1 MLVALGA
8 VLALAGG
15 VSACGDNV
23 PGNSVARVGDH
34 LVKHSTFTHWLRVA
48 ALGSQ
53 PPGAT
58 SAPVVPDPPNFT
70 RCSAAKAAS
79 APKPAKGQP
88 APTAAQFKAQCQQ
101 EYNGERDQVMQF
113 LIQSQWIL
121 GEASDQGVKV
131 SDVAVR
137 KSFEQQK
144 RQSFPTEKQYQAFLQ
159 SSGMTESDI
168 LMRVKVQLLS
178 DKIRKKVTKGKDKV
192 TDAQIAS
199 YYNKNKSRFS
209 SPERRDLNVVLTRSK
224 ARADQA
230 LKALRSG
237 QSFAAVAKKFSI
249 DQASKA
255 QGGKLPGVIP
265 GQQER
270 AFDAAIFKARQGALT
285 GPVKTQFGYYVFTVT
300 KVTAASQQ
308 TEQEAKTTI
317 RQLLAS
323 QGQQSALN
331 SFVKDFQ
338 KKWKGQT
345 NCRKGFV
352 IALCKNAPKPKTGTA
367 QTAPPGAVPQTSG
380 GTSGSATPSGQTP
393 SGQ

>member
-15 VSACGDNV
+15 LSACGDSV
-23 PGNSVARVGDH
+23 PGNAVARVGDN
-34 LVKHSTFTHWLRVA
+34 LIKQNTFTHWLGVA
-48 ALGSQ
+48 ALSSQ

-58 SAPVVPDPPNFT
+58 AAPVVPDPPNFT
-70 RCSAAKAAS
+70 KCAAAKANS

-88 APTAAQFKAQCQQ
+88 APTAAQFKSQCKQ
-101 EYNGERDQVMQF
+101 EYDGERDQVMQF
-113 LIQSQWIL
+113 LIQSRWIL
-121 GEASDQGVKV
+121 GEANDQGVKV
-131 SDVAVR
+131 SDAEVR
-137 KSFEQQK
+137 KSFDQQK
-144 RQSFPTEKQYQAFLQ
+144 RQSFPTDTQYQAYLKT
-159 SSGMTESDI
+159 SGMTEADI
-168 LMRVKVQLLS
+168 LMQVKVSLLS
-178 DKIRKKVTKGKDKV
+178 TKIRKKVTKGKDKV
-192 TDAQIAS
+192 TDAQITS
-199 YYNKNKSRFS
+199 YYNKNQSRFAQ
-209 SPERRDLNVVLTRSK
+209 PERRNLNVVLTK
-224 ARADQA
+224 TKPQADQA

-255 QGGKLPGVIP
+255 QGGKLPAVTP
-265 GQQER
+265 GQQEK
-270 AFDAAIFKARQGALT
+270 AFDAAIFKARRGALT

-300 KVTAASQQ
+300 KATPASQQ
-308 TEQEAKTTI
+308 TLEQAKPTI

-352 IALCKNAPKPKTGTA
+352 IALCKNAPKPKTGT

-380 GTSGSATPSGQTP
+380 GAQQGTPSQTP